1 MVDLSLTIAITA
13 INLKGLNTAIK
24 NKYYHVRLGGG
35 EMTQLDV
42 VCKKCTLKK
51 IA

>member
-35 EMTQLDV
+35 GDDPIRCCL
-42 VCKKCTLKK
+42 
-51 IA
+51 